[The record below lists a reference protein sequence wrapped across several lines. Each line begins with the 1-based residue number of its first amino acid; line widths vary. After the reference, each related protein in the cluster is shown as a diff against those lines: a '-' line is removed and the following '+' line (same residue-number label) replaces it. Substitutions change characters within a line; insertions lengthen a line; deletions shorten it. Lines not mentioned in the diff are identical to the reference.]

1 MFVELKNVY
10 YRYQTG
16 ENYIL
21 KGVNLQIEKGEFV
34 ALVGPTGSGK
44 STMVQTIN
52 GLLRPSRGEVLIE
65 GREIGEWKSPIQVRK
80 KVGLVFQYPEHQL
93 FEETVFKDIAFGPK
107 NLGWSAPE
115 IEEKVKKAMEFVQL
129 DYEELKDRSPF
140 GLSGGQKRRA
150 AIAGVL
156 AMEPELLILDEPIA
170 GLDPRGR
177 RKLLD
182 RINWLNQEQGI
193 SVLFISHRMED
204 AARRADRLLVM
215 NQGQIML
222 QGSPREIFAQRD
234 LLYEVGLEIPPLNEV
249 LWKLRQKGYGVRTDI
264 FSMED
269 VEEEILR
276 HWRGC
281 RCSKI

>member
-1 MFVELKNVY
+1 MFVELKDVY
-10 YRYQTG
+10 YRYQAG
-16 ENYIL
+16 EEDIL
-21 KGVNLQIEKGEFV
+21 RGVNLGIEKGEFV
-34 ALVGPTGSGK
+34 ALVGHTGSGK
-44 STMVQTIN
+44 STLVQTIN
-52 GLLRPSRGEVLIE
+52 GLLRPSSGQVLIE
-65 GREIGEWKSPIQVRK
+65 GREIKEWESPIMVRK

-107 NLGWSAPE
+107 NLGWSEKE
-115 IEEKVKKAMEFVQL
+115 IKEKVKQAMDFVQL

-182 RINWLNQEQGI
+182 RINWLNEEQGI
-193 SVLFISHRMED
+193 TVLLISHRMED
-204 AARRADRLLVM
+204 AARRAQKLFVM
-215 NQGQIML
+215 NQGQIVL
-222 QGSPREIFAQRD
+222 QGSPQEIFEQRD
-234 LLYEVGLEIPPLNEV
+234 ELYEIGLEIPPLNEV
-249 LWKLRQKGYGVRTDI
+249 LWQLRKCGYPVRTDI
-264 FSMED
+264 FTIED

-276 HWRGC
+276 HWRGF